1 MSSGKNILVVDDEP
15 LFRELLCS
23 RLRRRNYTM
32 IEAEDGNKALEYA
45 EKSRIDLALVDINL
59 PKMDG
64 IELLQRL
71 KELDGRIEVVIL
83 TGYSNIETA
92 IAAMKHGA
100 YDYLTK
106 PYKLSEL
113 EVVVERALEKQRL
126 TQTCAGLSAEVN
138 HLRER
143 SWSAPV
149 GHSEPWQHL
158 MQVVQKIAPLDVPV
172 LITGPSGAGKEVI
185 AQALHQHGSISS
197 NPFVPIN
204 CSLLQENL
212 LDSELF
218 GHKKGSFT
226 GAVTDKEGLFYTA
239 RDGIL
244 FLDEIGE
251 LPESSQAKLLRVLE
265 TGEYRPVGGTK
276 QLRTNARIIAATNI
290 DLERAIAE
298 GRFRQDLFYRL
309 NVINI
314 KVPSLKERRDD
325 VPLLVKHFIA
335 RGRRLSSAAP
345 RFSPAAM
352 ERLMAYEWP
361 GNARELRNVVE
372 RLMVLNVGDVVEE
385 SMVAAMLNQKSGA
398 AQTVTADS
406 FDQVIPLADLE
417 HNYVKWASQQFDGN
431 LSAVARR
438 LEISRSK
445 VYRILK
451 QSQESVEGAVLE

>member
-1 MSSGKNILVVDDEP
+1 MDNRKNILIVDDEP
-15 LFRELLCS
+15 RFRELLRS
-23 RLRRRNYTM
+23 RLQRRNYNI
-32 IEAEDGNKALEYA
+32 IEAEDGVRALEHA
-45 EKSRIDLALVDINL
+45 EGARVDLALVDINL

-71 KELDGRIEVVIL
+71 KELDERIEVVIV

-100 YDYLTK
+100 YDYLSK

-113 EVVVERALEKQRL
+113 EAVVERALEKQRL
-126 TQTCAGLSAEVN
+126 TLCCAGLSAEVN

-143 SWSAPV
+143 SWSLPV
-149 GHSEPWQHL
+149 GQSEPWLNL
-158 MQVVQKIAPLDVPV
+158 MQVVQKIASLGVPVSV

-185 AQALHQHGSISS
+185 ARALHQLSNANC

-226 GAVTDKEGLFYTA
+226 GAVADKEGLFYTA

-276 QLRTNARIIAATNI
+276 ELHTNARIIAATNV
-290 DLERAIAE
+290 DLEKAVAE

-314 KVPSLKERRDD
+314 KVPSLSERRDD
-325 VPLLVKHFIA
+325 VPLLVEHFME
-335 RGRRLSSAAP
+335 RGKSLSAVSLK
-345 RFSPAAM
+345 FTSEAM
-352 ERLMAYEWP
+352 VRLMAYPWP
-361 GNARELRNVVE
+361 GNTRELRNVVE
-372 RLMVLNVGDVVEE
+372 RIMVLNVGDKVEDA
-385 SMVAAMLNQKSGA
+385 MVAAMLNQQQEPA
-398 AQTVTADS
+398 VVTNSAP
-406 FDQVIPLADLE
+406 FDRVIPLEELE
-417 HNYVKWASQQFDGN
+417 YAYVKWAADQLDGN
-431 LSAVARR
+431 LSALSRR
-438 LEISRSK
+438 LGISRSK

-451 QSQESVEGAVLE
+451 QIEASV